1 MKPLFD
7 LFRYL
12 LPYRG
17 KVVLSIMLMLLATV
31 MTLIQPQLVEWAI
44 DFGVGQGDASTVIT
58 AALALMGAAIAGGLL
73 HFASGLLLTDA
84 GQGMAYRLRNDIF
97 RTVLGF
103 SFGNLDR
110 WRTGELLV
118 RATSDVT
125 TVRMFVRMGFLMMMQ
140 SIAMLSGALVLM
152 FMTNVALARIMMF
165 IFGGTLLLFLLL
177 ATLIR
182 PLIMRVREK
191 LDALNNVLQEN
202 LAGAKVVRAFARQDH
217 EKQRFE
223 DRNAAFLRIS
233 LKTGYI
239 IAMAFPFL
247 FFLGQIALV
256 TVTWLGGL
264 SIIEQSTSP
273 ILDGL
278 TLGQLVAFNEYAMLA
293 MWPILALGMTLQFL
307 TRAAASAVRISEL
320 LAETPDI
327 CESPAAKSL
336 PADDASIEFR
346 NVSFAYGHGEPALDR
361 INLSI
366 RSGEVVGIIGPTG
379 SGKSTLAALIPRYY
393 DPDEGSVLVGGM
405 DIRDASL
412 ADLRTRAI
420 VALQESLLLTG
431 TIRDNVEYGAR
442 NVEGAPHSK
451 GGEGAVSEPIV
462 RAAKLAGALEF
473 IEQKEHGWAEHVGE
487 RGVGLSGGQRQRIA
501 IARAIAAE
509 PDILVLDD
517 VTSALDTST
526 ERSIVSNLYRE
537 LTNRTV
543 IIISQK
549 VNTVRLS
556 DRIIV
561 MDEGRIVG
569 EGTHEELLETNEM
582 YREIHET
589 QSAELRV

>member
-1 MKPLFD
+1 
-7 LFRYL
+7 
-12 LPYRG
+12 
-17 KVVLSIMLMLLATV
+17 MLLATG
-31 MTLIQPQLVEWAI
+31 MTLVQPQLVEWAI
-44 DFGVGQGDASTVIT
+44 DYGVGQGSASTVIA

-73 HFASGLLLTDA
+73 HFASGLLLTHA
-84 GQGMAYRLRNDIF
+84 GQGMAYGLRNDIF

-140 SIAMLSGALVLM
+140 SIAMLSGALLLM
-152 FMTNVALARIMMF
+152 FMTNAGLARIMMF

-177 ATLIR
+177 ATVIR

-217 EKQRFE
+217 EKKRFE
-223 DRNAAFLRIS
+223 ERNAAFLRIS

-264 SIIEQSTSP
+264 SIIEQTGSP
-273 ILDGL
+273 ILGGL

-327 CESPAAKSL
+327 VESSGAGPL
-336 PADDASIEFR
+336 PADDTSIEFR

-361 INLSI
+361 INLRV

-405 DIRDASL
+405 DIREASL
-412 ADLRTRAI
+412 SDLRTRVI

-431 TIRDNVEYGAR
+431 TIRENVAYGAR
-442 NVEGAPHSK
+442 SKSEGGVTGSL
-451 GGEGAVSEPIV
+451 V
-462 RAAKLAGALEF
+462 RAATIAGALEF
-473 IEQKEHGWAEHVGE
+473 IEQKEQGWEEHVGE

-517 VTSALDTST
+517 VTSALDAST
-526 ERSIVSNLYRE
+526 ERSIVSNIYRE

-556 DRIIV
+556 DRIVV

-569 EGTHEELLETNEM
+569 EGTHEELLESNPM